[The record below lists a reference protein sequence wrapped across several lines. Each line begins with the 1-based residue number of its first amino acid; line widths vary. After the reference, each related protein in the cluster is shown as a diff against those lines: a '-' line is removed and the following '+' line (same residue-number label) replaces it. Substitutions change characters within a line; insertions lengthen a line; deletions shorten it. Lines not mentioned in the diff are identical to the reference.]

1 MKIFARICST
11 IFHPLIIPTISI
23 LISLYFSYLCM
34 LGDEYI
40 LTHTL
45 FVAFFTI
52 LLPVIGVLILYK
64 MKLITSV
71 GLVNREERTLPY
83 IIFFV
88 CYVACAVYLWMNNLR
103 GIQFGFFIGGII
115 ALLCN
120 LIINRQW
127 KISVH
132 MTSIGGFT
140 GLIFVMSYLQ
150 YIMYTEYIPYLQ
162 VGAVL
167 ASGALGTSRILLR
180 RHTLG
185 QVVCGFFNGFFWI
198 FISSYLFLLLTFV

>member
-11 IFHPLIIPTISI
+11 VFHPLIIPVISFF
-23 LISLYFSYLCM
+23 ISLYFSYLCM

-52 LLPVIGVLILYK
+52 LLPVTGVLILYK
-64 MKLITSV
+64 MKRITSV

-83 IIFFV
+83 IIFFF
-88 CYVACAVYLWMNNLR
+88 CYVACAVYLWINNLR
-103 GIQFGFFIGGII
+103 GIQFGFFMGGIM
-115 ALLCN
+115 ALICN
-120 LIINRQW
+120 LIINRRW

-140 GLIFVMSYLQ
+140 GLVFVMSYLQ
-150 YIMYTEYIPYLQ
+150 YIMYTEYMPYLQ

-198 FISSYLFLLLTFV
+198 FVSSYLFLLLTFI